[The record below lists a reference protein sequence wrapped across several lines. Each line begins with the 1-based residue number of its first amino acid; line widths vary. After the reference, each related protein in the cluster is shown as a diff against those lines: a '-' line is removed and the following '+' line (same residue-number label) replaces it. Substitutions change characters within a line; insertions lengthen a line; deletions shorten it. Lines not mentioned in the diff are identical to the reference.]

1 MREKLNENPLMQV
14 AVIGVLLVVVG
25 IFLMSSMGGS
35 KGGEEEAESGATAAS
50 VTSEGATEAPAGLS
64 AALAMVNQAS
74 AAGAHPLPHD
84 VIAAWKANKTVVL
97 LFVHDGG
104 IDDRLVKRATDRLTS
119 LPQAATFVVPAS
131 QISRY
136 AAITEGVGVNRVPA
150 LVVVRPKHVHQTIPT
165 ASVSYGFQSGQSI
178 VQAVI
183 DAGYK
188 GPTLDY
194 HP

>member
-14 AVIGVLLVVVG
+14 ALIGVLLVVAGV
-25 IFLMSSMGGS
+25 FVMSSMGG
-35 KGGEEEAESGATAAS
+35 KEGGGEEAESATVSAS
-50 VTSEGATEAPAGLS
+50 AESATEAPAGLS
-64 AALAMVNQAS
+64 AALAMVSQAS
-74 AAGAHPLPHD
+74 ARSARPLPHD
-84 VIAAWKANKTVVL
+84 VLAAWNDNKTVVL

-104 IDDRLVKRATDRLTS
+104 IDDKLVRGATERLSS
-119 LPQAATFVVPAS
+119 LPAAETFVVPAS
-131 QISRY
+131 KISRY

-150 LVVVRPKHVHQTIPT
+150 LVVVRPKHIHQTIPT
-165 ASVSYGFQSGQSI
+165 ASVNYGFQSGQSV

-183 DAGYK
+183 DAGYR

>member
-14 AVIGVLLVVVG
+14 ALIGVLLVLAGV
-25 IFLMSSMGGS
+25 FFMSSMGKG
-35 KGGEEEAESGATAAS
+35 GGEEETESAPVSATA
-50 VTSEGATEAPAGLS
+50 EGATEPPAGLE
-64 AALAMVNQAS
+64 AALAMVSQAS
-74 AAGAHPLPHD
+74 ASAARPLPPD
-84 VIAAWKANKTVVL
+84 VLAAWNDNRTVVL

-104 IDDRLVKRATDRLTS
+104 IDDRLVKDATERLSS
-119 LPQAATFVVPAS
+119 LPAAEVFVVPAS
-131 QISRY
+131 KISRY
-136 AAITEGVGVNRVPA
+136 AAVTEGVGVNRVPA

>member
-14 AVIGVLLVVVG
+14 ALIGVLLVIVG
-25 IFLMSSMGGS
+25 IFLTSSMGG
-35 KGGEEEAESGATAAS
+35 GGSEEESESGSTAAS
-50 VTSEGATEAPAGLS
+50 VTSESASEAPAGLS
-64 AALAMVNQAS
+64 AALAMVSQAS
-74 AAGAHPLPHD
+74 ASSAHPLPHD
-84 VIAAWKANKTVVL
+84 VIAAWKGNKTVVL

-104 IDDRLVKRATDRLTS
+104 IDDKLVKQATDRLAS

-131 QISRY
+131 KISRY
-136 AAITEGVGVNRVPA
+136 ASITEGVGVSRVPA

>member
-14 AVIGVLLVVVG
+14 ALIGVLLVVAG
-25 IFLMSSMGGS
+25 IFVMSSMGG
-35 KGGEEEAESGATAAS
+35 KGGDEEAEAESATASAADES
-50 VTSEGATEAPAGLS
+50 TTEAPAGLS
-64 AALAMVNQAS
+64 TALAMVSQAS
-74 AAGAHPLPHD
+74 ARSAKPLPQD
-84 VIAAWKANKTVVL
+84 VLAAWNDNKTVVL

-104 IDDRLVKRATDRLTS
+104 IDDKLVKDATERLTS
-119 LPQAATFVVPAS
+119 LPAATPFVIPAS
-131 QISRY
+131 KISRY
-136 AAITEGVGVNRVPA
+136 AAVTEGVGVNRVPA
-150 LVVVRPKHVHQTIPT
+150 LVVVRPKHLDQTIPT
-165 ASVSYGFQSGQSI
+165 ASVKYGFQSGQSV

>member
-1 MREKLNENPLMQV
+1 MREKLNDNPLMQM
-14 AVIGVLLVVVG
+14 AVIGVLLLAVG
-25 IFLMSSMGGS
+25 IFAMSSMGGS
-35 KGGEEEAESGATAAS
+35 SGGEESESSSAPATAAS
-50 VTSEGATEAPAGLS
+50 ETTAEAPAGLA
-64 AALAMVNQAS
+64 AALAMVSQAS
-74 AAGAHPLPHD
+74 AGSARPLPHP
-84 VIAAWKANKTVVL
+84 VLAAWNANETVVL

-104 IDDRLVKRATDRLTS
+104 IDDKLVKAATARLAA
-119 LPQAATFVVPAS
+119 LPEAATFIVPAS

-136 AAITEGVGVNRVPA
+136 AAITEGVGVDRVPA
-150 LVVVRPKHVHQTIPT
+150 LVVVRPKHLHQTVPT
-165 ASVSYGFQSGQSI
+165 ASVSYGFQSGQSV